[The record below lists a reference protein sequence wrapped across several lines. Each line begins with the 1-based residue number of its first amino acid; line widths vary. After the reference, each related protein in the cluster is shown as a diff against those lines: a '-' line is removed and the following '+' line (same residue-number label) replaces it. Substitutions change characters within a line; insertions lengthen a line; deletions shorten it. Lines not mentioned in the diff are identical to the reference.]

1 MCASQIRDFHMTRKS
16 NTPPG
21 YVDIPRERRTYGPGY
36 MEAWVRWW
44 KGEGSLCEVGPIEM
58 AWRHKLDKTQVMHEI
73 TA

>member
-1 MCASQIRDFHMTRKS
+1 
-16 NTPPG
+16 
-21 YVDIPRERRTYGPGY
+21 